1 LTLKESKTKYALEG
15 YRVFFS
21 SKLARQYEPIVYS
34 GECTSG
40 DPEALYYRILQND
53 DGGDGEKNEF
63 CIQYLPIVYSGVCM
77 SGDPEAVYY
86 RILQKVE
93 KNEYCIQYFYY
104 WKYQNCWP
112 ESHNYDYEPIFIY
125 LKSDDSSPYLIV
137 NGGFGTPDC
146 YFHKNEVRPRKGKR
160 DSDIRHV
167 TTNLSPQP
175 FYPFGQDGN
184 LKYDACV
191 KTYPLD
197 TGEDLQFEKGYH
209 ALFGIR
215 ACSNVFSGA
224 QGDLHGHRFDPP
236 LKKLTDRVL
245 SKWYFHHY
253 QNTNDMPFGHDI
265 ADPFSSPY
273 IKFHKP
279 SKEEVERLSKQRR

>member
-1 LTLKESKTKYALEG
+1 MTLKESKTKYALEG

-63 CIQYLPIVYSGVCM
+63 CIQY
-77 SGDPEAVYY
+77 
-86 RILQKVE
+86 
-93 KNEYCIQYFYY
+93 FYY
-104 WKYQNCWP
+104 WKYQNCLMA
-112 ESHNYDYEPIFIY
+112 SHGYDYEPIFIY